1 MDREEF
7 TRAVLEY
14 ENTLYRVAKSMLGS
28 EADCAD
34 AAQNALLRAWER
46 LHTLRDPAY
55 FKTWL
60 TRILINECR
69 AILRQRARYS
79 PLEAEIAE
87 DEAAPEG
94 ETVQPDAGGFRL
106 KHLDAEYTVD
116 RDKVVE
122 LAQKG
127 LDYDRVRSKLETAR
141 EELTGLKAEAERA
154 GVDVTALPGRGAPGR
169 RAGRPGRTRR
179 LP

>member
-87 DEAAPEG
+87 DEAAPEHSSELYEAVMG
-94 ETVQPDAGGFRL
+94 LEQKYRLPVVLYYIEGFRT
-106 KHLDAEYTVD
+106 AEIAAMLRLPEGTVKT
-116 RDKVVE
+116 R
-122 LAQKG
+122 L
-127 LDYDRVRSKLETAR
+127 RRAR
-141 EELTGLKAEAERA
+141 EILRKELE
-154 GVDVTALPGRGAPGR
+154 GVCYA
-169 RAGRPGRTRR
+169 
-179 LP
+179 

>member
-69 AILRQRARYS
+69 AILRQRARYY

-87 DEAAPEG
+87 DEAAPENSSELYEAVMG
-94 ETVQPDAGGFRL
+94 LEQKYRLPVVLYYIEGFRT
-106 KHLDAEYTVD
+106 AEIAAMLRLPEGTVKT
-116 RDKVVE
+116 R
-122 LAQKG
+122 L
-127 LDYDRVRSKLETAR
+127 RRAR
-141 EELTGLKAEAERA
+141 EILRKELE
-154 GVDVTALPGRGAPGR
+154 GACY
-169 RAGRPGRTRR
+169 A
-179 LP
+179 

>member
-69 AILRQRARYS
+69 VMLRQRARS
-79 PLEAEIAE
+79 VPLEEEAAEGEIAPE
-87 DEAAPEG
+87 RDSGLYEAVMGLDVKYRVPFVLYYIEGFRTREIASMLKLPEG
-94 ETVQPDAGGFRL
+94 TVKTRL
-106 KHLDAEYTVD
+106 
-116 RDKVVE
+116 R
-122 LAQKG
+122 
-127 LDYDRVRSKLETAR
+127 RAR
-141 EELTGLKAEAERA
+141 EILRTELE
-154 GVDVTALPGRGAPGR
+154 GACY
-169 RAGRPGRTRR
+169 A
-179 LP
+179 

>member
-69 AILRQRARYS
+69 AILRQRAK
-79 PLEAEIAE
+79 AEIAE
-87 DEAAPEG
+87 DEAAPEHSSELYEAVMG
-94 ETVQPDAGGFRL
+94 LEQKYRLPVVLYYIEGFRT
-106 KHLDAEYTVD
+106 AEIAAMLRLPEGTVKT
-116 RDKVVE
+116 R
-122 LAQKG
+122 L
-127 LDYDRVRSKLETAR
+127 RRAR
-141 EELTGLKAEAERA
+141 EILRKELE
-154 GVDVTALPGRGAPGR
+154 GACY
-169 RAGRPGRTRR
+169 A
-179 LP
+179 

>member
-1 MDREEF
+1 MDKEEF

-14 ENTLYRVAKSMLGS
+14 ESTLYRVAKSMLGS

-69 AILRQRARYS
+69 AILRQRARFV
-79 PLEAEIAE
+79 PLEEEAAEGEIAPE
-87 DEAAPEG
+87 RDSGLYEAVMGLDVKYRVPFVLYYIEGFRTREIASMLKLPEG
-94 ETVQPDAGGFRL
+94 TVKTRL
-106 KHLDAEYTVD
+106 
-116 RDKVVE
+116 R
-122 LAQKG
+122 
-127 LDYDRVRSKLETAR
+127 RAR
-141 EELTGLKAEAERA
+141 EILRTELE
-154 GVDVTALPGRGAPGR
+154 GACY
-169 RAGRPGRTRR
+169 A
-179 LP
+179 

>member
-34 AAQNALLRAWER
+34 AAQNALLRAWEKQ
-46 LHTLRDPAY
+46 HTLRDTAY

-69 AILRQRARYS
+69 AMLRQRARFV
-79 PLEAEIAE
+79 PLEEEAAEGEIAPE
-87 DEAAPEG
+87 RDSGLYEAVMGLDVKYRVPFVLYYIEGFRTREIASMLKLPEG
-94 ETVQPDAGGFRL
+94 TVKTRL
-106 KHLDAEYTVD
+106 
-116 RDKVVE
+116 R
-122 LAQKG
+122 
-127 LDYDRVRSKLETAR
+127 RAR
-141 EELTGLKAEAERA
+141 EILRTELE
-154 GVDVTALPGRGAPGR
+154 GACY
-169 RAGRPGRTRR
+169 A
-179 LP
+179 

>member
-1 MDREEF
+1 MDKEEF

-14 ENTLYRVAKSMLGS
+14 ESTLYRVAKSMLSS

-69 AILRQRARYS
+69 AMLRQRARFV
-79 PLEAEIAE
+79 PLEEEAAEGEIAPE
-87 DEAAPEG
+87 RDSGLYEAVMGLDVKYRVPFVLYYIEGFRTREIASMLKLPEG
-94 ETVQPDAGGFRL
+94 TVKTRL
-106 KHLDAEYTVD
+106 
-116 RDKVVE
+116 R
-122 LAQKG
+122 
-127 LDYDRVRSKLETAR
+127 RAR
-141 EELTGLKAEAERA
+141 EILRTELE
-154 GVDVTALPGRGAPGR
+154 GACY
-169 RAGRPGRTRR
+169 A
-179 LP
+179 